1 MEKGERLLQGKG
13 KKSRCNHMG
22 FLTHPHPT
30 YQKGLPH
37 PSLTRGKHIMVIL
50 ALGTQKA
57 HRGPS

>member
-1 MEKGERLLQGKG
+1 
-13 KKSRCNHMG
+13 MG

-37 PSLTRGKHIMVIL
+37 PSLTWGKHIMVIL

-57 HRGPS
+57 PPWSKLMRQQSL